1 MSVLGDC
8 TLGRPDLEATSP
20 NLTSGTYID
29 MTSPASCSGQITQWN
44 YCYYN
49 PQDIGINANRFLV
62 IFQVWRLSSAQS
74 GVVVGR
80 SAETII
86 ILPSTQS
93 FQCNSIVLS
102 MNDYITVAEGDYL
115 GLRLSGD
122 ALPAVANSNIP
133 GAQLLFIPASF
144 FIPSEIDST
153 TNVQNRVSNVLHVTA
168 KIGKNLYL

>member
-29 MTSPASCSGQITQWN
+29 MTSPASCSGQITQWD
-44 YCYYN
+44 YCYY

-74 GVVVGR
+74 GVLVGQ
-80 SAETII
+80 STETII
-86 ILPSTQS
+86 ILPSTES

-102 MNDYITVAEGDYL
+102 MDDYITVAEGDFL

-122 ALPAVANSNIP
+122 ALPAVANSNIS

-144 FIPSEIDST
+144 FIPSVIDST
-153 TNVQNRVSNVLHVTA
+153 TNVQNRVLHVTA
-168 KIGKNLYL
+168 EIGKNLYL